1 MIRRLTVLL
10 LILLLAFSLSAG
22 TISFKGGE
30 SKLSLKEGN
39 ESVILSKGAY
49 VKADT
54 LAISSDKITLSGKD
68 WRYITCEG
76 KTSITDEKRGIE
88 ITTSYIWYDRV
99 EELLIIS
106 AWFEIDDTIQ
116 ELYAQG
122 GSLRYDMKN
131 ELLELGM
138 QIQLLKNSD
147 NSLMRCVSEAVIYD
161 RAEEKVSLKG
171 SAKVSWKG
179 DDYEAEV
186 ISIDMKTDTIQL
198 GGRIKGTING

>member
-1 MIRRLTVLL
+1 MNKR
-10 LILLLAFSLSAG
+10 ILSFAFILFLALSLSAG
-22 TISFKGGE
+22 TITFKGGE
-30 SKLSLKEGN
+30 SRLSLKEGN
-39 ESVILSKGAY
+39 ESVVLSKGAY

-54 LAISSDKITLSGKD
+54 LSINSDKITLAGKD

-76 KTSITDEKRGIE
+76 KTTISDEERGIE
-88 ITTSYIWYDRV
+88 ITTSYLWYDRM

-106 AWFEIDDTIQ
+106 AWFEIDDTSQ

-147 NSLMRCVSEAVIYD
+147 NSLMRCTSESVIYD